1 MDPVLKSKLKQASRS
16 DFLDYAS
23 SPRLHSQDLNLSN
36 EIITV
41 TSEEYS
47 WFFGYTLSDWLA
59 FLLFIIAN
67 NYISVILGKICCLLI
82 IDISGKF

>member
-1 MDPVLKSKLKQASRS
+1 MDPVLKSRLKQANRS

-47 WFFGYTLSDWLA
+47 WFFGYTLSD
-59 FLLFIIAN
+59 
-67 NYISVILGKICCLLI
+67 
-82 IDISGKF
+82 